1 MNVPQVLLIDDHA
14 MFRTG
19 LSLVIGMGMPDV
31 SLVQAASVDE
41 ALTHASLAPQAVLL
55 DIKLGGASG
64 LEGIAHIHKRWP
76 GVPVVMLSSQDAQ
89 QTRQLALSRGAQAFV
104 SKAETAETI
113 MAVLRQALNGGM
125 VAMPRAA
132 RIADDERPLTQRQR
146 EVLALLHEGLPNKL
160 IARRLLVSEN
170 TVRRHVQD
178 ILEFFQVDNRAEAVY
193 AARQQA
199 LVD

>member
-1 MNVPQVLLIDDHA
+1 MNGPQVLLIDDHA

-19 LSLVIGMGMPDV
+19 LGLVIGMGMPQV

-41 ALTHASLAPQAVLL
+41 ALANALLAPQAVLL
-55 DIKLGGASG
+55 DIKLGGMSG

-76 GVPVVMLSSQDAQ
+76 HVPVLMLSSQDTP
-89 QTRQLALSRGAQAFV
+89 QTRQLALTRGAQAFV
-104 SKAETAETI
+104 SKSETAETI
-113 MAVLRQALNGGM
+113 MELLRQALYDGM
-125 VAMPRAA
+125 ATPPRGA
-132 RIADDERPLTQRQR
+132 RADGERHLTQRQR
-146 EVLALLHEGLPNKL
+146 EVLSLLHEGLPNKL

-178 ILEFFQVDNRAEAVY
+178 ILEFFQVDSRAEAVN
-193 AARQQA
+193 AARHQA

>member
-1 MNVPQVLLIDDHA
+1 MNAPQVLLIDDHA

-19 LSLVIGMGMPDV
+19 LGLVIGMGMPQV

-41 ALTHASLAPQAVLL
+41 ALANALLAPQAVLL
-55 DIKLGGASG
+55 DIKLGGMSG

-76 GVPVVMLSSQDAQ
+76 HVPVLMLSSQDTP
-89 QTRQLALSRGAQAFV
+89 QTRQLALTRGAQAFV
-104 SKAETAETI
+104 SKSETAETI
-113 MAVLRQALNGGM
+113 MELLRQALHDGM
-125 VAMPRAA
+125 ATPPRAA
-132 RIADDERPLTQRQR
+132 HADGERHLTQRQR
-146 EVLALLHEGLPNKL
+146 EVLSLLHEGLPNKL

-178 ILEFFQVDNRAEAVY
+178 ILEFFQVDSRAEAVN
-193 AARQQA
+193 AARHQA